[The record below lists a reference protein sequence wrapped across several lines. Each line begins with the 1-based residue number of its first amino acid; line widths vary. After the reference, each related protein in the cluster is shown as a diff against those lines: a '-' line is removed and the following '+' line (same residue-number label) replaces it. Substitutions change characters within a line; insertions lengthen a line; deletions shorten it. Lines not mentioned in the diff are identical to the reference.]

1 MSVGISLVS
10 KTVRATRFCKIA
22 ESAEFQFYF
31 KYSVNCL
38 GITTFFYT
46 MSLIFTGSKV
56 IGQLDG
62 KQFYGPVRG
71 ALSLFHELSSRQ
83 MIWRDSKCSSFH
95 WKSKYEVKRN
105 VDTNEVGHDGGACMA
120 AN

>member
-1 MSVGISLVS
+1 MF
-10 KTVRATRFCKIA
+10 RN
-22 ESAEFQFYF
+22 Y
-31 KYSVNCL
+31 NP
-38 GITTFFYT
+38 FYT

-62 KQFYGPVRG
+62 KQFYGPVRA
-71 ALSLFHELSSRQ
+71 ALSLSHELSSRQ
-83 MIWRDSKCSSFH
+83 MIWRDSKCSSFQ

-105 VDTNEVGHDGGACMA
+105 VDTNEVGHDGGGNIMSWACMA